1 MAECGTKVNSG
12 CDTNDVDTQGKES
25 PQGPK
30 RGRSN
35 SPSSAPPQ
43 KSPRIHSPT
52 SSTLLSEATEKQME
66 PSTGEVQEQNL
77 EGGVQGDGTS
87 LSPNTRRKSWRRSTR
102 GRRSLP
108 ALYNPSH
115 TLCCTINPSLPE
127 EDKLEKLLE
136 ASMRLAL
143 QKTKD
148 SLQTLPNACLESFQT
163 QMESIQKEWCCLAKD
178 MSSKQERPPTSTAR
192 DPAIQKA
199 MEQTQKAI
207 HRLQV
212 ENESWESLL
221 NKHRSKADELAR
233 RVEQGQQGG
242 VPLDPACLSQS
253 SQSQIILSKPD
264 YQSVL
269 YRQQPLLHTI
279 ELVMDS
285 QCKMVREL
293 LSIQGQAKLLV
304 KETSSQ
310 LASEAGFQHLPS
322 DPIRNLLA
330 GPVPTLLS

>member
-12 CDTNDVDTQGKES
+12 CDTDDVDNQGKES

-30 RGRSN
+30 RGRSH

-43 KSPRIHSPT
+43 KSPRIHSPK
-52 SSTLLSEATEKQME
+52 SSTLLSEATEKPTE
-66 PSTGEVQEQNL
+66 PSTGEVQEQNP

-87 LSPNTRRKSWRRSTR
+87 LSPNSRRKSWRRSTR

-108 ALYNPSH
+108 ALFNPSQ
-115 TLCCTINPSLPE
+115 TLCCAIDPSLPE

-148 SLQTLPNACLESFQT
+148 SLQTLPNACLESFQS
-163 QMESIQKEWCCLAKD
+163 QMESIQKEWGCLAKD
-178 MSSKQERPPTSTAR
+178 MSSKQPPTNTAR

-253 SQSQIILSKPD
+253 SQSQIILGKPD

-269 YRQQPLLHTI
+269 CRQQPLLHTI

-293 LSIQGQAKLLV
+293 LSIQGQGKLLV

-310 LASEAGFQHLPS
+310 VASEAGFQHLPS
-322 DPIRNLLA
+322 DPLRNLLA
-330 GPVPTLLS
+330 GPGPTLLS